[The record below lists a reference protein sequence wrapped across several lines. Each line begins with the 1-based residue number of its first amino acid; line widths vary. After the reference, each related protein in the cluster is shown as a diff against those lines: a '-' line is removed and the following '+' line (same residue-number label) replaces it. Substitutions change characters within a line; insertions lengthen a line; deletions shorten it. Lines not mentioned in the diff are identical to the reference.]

1 MTVLFC
7 VVKAVGTYCFG
18 NPGGYGG
25 SAAWYIPSVAIAAL
39 MVLSSLVWKWG
50 KHIDDNEH
58 IFTFIEAIKLAA
70 LFFLILT
77 PEQLAGYQCSSPAS
91 LGQVIGPICTPSAN
105 AGVIGLQCDPNWYA
119 GAGYNLTTTQLS
131 DLANVCG
138 VPDFLAGYFAMLA
151 AEILTMAYL
160 FIVQKCIFPPRKEMK
175 FGFVVLTGHLILIGL
190 NCLMWGLYEL
200 FIVVTYS
207 GGTCKLPLTGNGIVL
222 RAFCSLYIFLFSLI
236 LIVLIHRVKTRK
248 DWKLGAGGAAAAVG
262 AIVAGVSSSPSP
274 PPSPIVASK
283 NSSSQ
288 KLTARNTL
296 SNTLDVEEI

>member
-7 VVKAVGTYCFG
+7 IVKSVGTYCFG

-25 SAAWYIPSVAIAAL
+25 SAAWYVPTVVIAVL
-39 MVLSSLVWKWG
+39 MVVSSFVFKWG
-50 KHIDDNEH
+50 EHIDDNEH
-58 IFTFIEAIKLAA
+58 IFVFIEAIKLAS

-77 PEQLAGYQCSSPAS
+77 PEQLSGYQCTSPAS
-91 LGQVIGPICTPSAN
+91 LGQVIGPVCTPNPNS
-105 AGVIGLQCDPNWYA
+105 GILGLQCDPTWYA
-119 GAGYNLTTTQLS
+119 GAGYNLTTVQLS

-160 FIVQKCIFPPRKEMK
+160 FIVQKCILPERGMK
-175 FGFVVLTGHLILIGL
+175 FGFAVLIGHLVLVGL

-200 FIVVTYS
+200 FIVLTYS

-236 LIVLIHRVKTRK
+236 LIVLIHRVRTRN
-248 DWKLGAGGAAAAVG
+248 DAPSSAPGVG
-262 AIVAGVSSSPSP
+262 TSIASSAFSPV
-274 PPSPIVASK
+274 VASK
-283 NSSSQ
+283 NSSTQ
-288 KLTARNTL
+288 QLTARNTL
-296 SNTLDVEEI
+296 SNMMLDVEDP